1 MKYLPVATLS
11 EDSYSLG
18 DIGHAFFEMVVW
30 FGAAGVAIYAVWGRV
45 GMLSLAMVAY
55 VGLTILL
62 LCGLLFDEGGTMW
75 RTAIM
80 NSPEVQSV
88 SYLEWGSLYEAIKPS
103 LEDESFMAEV
113 ATKNDTWA
121 LPVAV
126 IIGLTCLLLVA
137 YYSDRQ
143 DSEENEEEQD

>member
-1 MKYLPVATLS
+1 
-11 EDSYSLG
+11 
-18 DIGHAFFEMVVW
+18 
-30 FGAAGVAIYAVWGRV
+30 
-45 GMLSLAMVAY
+45 
-55 VGLTILL
+55 
-62 LCGLLFDEGGTMW
+62 MW

-88 SYLEWGSLYEAIKPS
+88 SYLEWGSLYEGAIKPL

-121 LPVAV
+121 LSVAV
-126 IIGLTCLLLVA
+126 IIGLTCLLLVS

-143 DSEENEEEQD
+143 DNEENEEEQD